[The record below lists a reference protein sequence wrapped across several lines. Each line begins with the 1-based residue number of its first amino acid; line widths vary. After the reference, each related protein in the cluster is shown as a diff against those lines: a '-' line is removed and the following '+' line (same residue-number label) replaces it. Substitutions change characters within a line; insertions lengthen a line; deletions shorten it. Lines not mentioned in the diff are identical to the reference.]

1 MYVKV
6 VDGNVN
12 KYPYEISD
20 LHKDNPKISFP
31 KNMTDEALA
40 AYGVYPVVEV
50 DQPDYNP
57 STHNLVLNTQPTLI
71 DGTWTIG
78 FSSVAK
84 TDEQVVAYNE
94 DIVHGHRLRR
104 GSALI
109 MSDWTQ
115 MPDSPL
121 SDEAKAS
128 WVTYRQALRDISK
141 HSNWP
146 NLSDDD
152 WPTEP

>member
-6 VDGNVN
+6 VDGSVN

-40 AYGVYPVVEV
+40 EYGVYPVVEV

-57 STHNLVLNTQPTLI
+57 ATHNLVLNTQPTLI
-71 DGTWTIG
+71 DGSWTIG

-84 TDEQVVAYNE
+84 TDKQVVDYNE

-104 GSALI
+104 DSALI

-115 MPDSPL
+115 MSDSPL

-146 NLSDDD
+146 NLSDND
-152 WPTEP
+152 WPTKP